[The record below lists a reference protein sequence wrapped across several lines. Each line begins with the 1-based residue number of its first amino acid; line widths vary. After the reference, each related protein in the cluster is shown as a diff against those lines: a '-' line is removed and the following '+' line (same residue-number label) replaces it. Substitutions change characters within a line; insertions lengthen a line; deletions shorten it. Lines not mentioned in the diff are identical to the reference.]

1 MVGLLAAPAAV
12 ADSTACAGDYDVTI
26 EELLL
31 NPNGGWSPSEAT
43 VALTTPI
50 PAGEYTLAMVS
61 YDGHSTKP
69 ANQSDQ
75 INEQWFM
82 QLLDAQ
88 GGVVFQSGVSPDLPD
103 DQDWL
108 TFSTSATLTGEAV
121 TMRVAH
127 AAIGTNVNS
136 IQAHCAGFTLV
147 PPPVGSIGDTVWLDT
162 DGNGIL
168 DGAEAGIPGVV
179 VGLGGPVAASTTTAA
194 DGTYG
199 FGDLPAGTY
208 VVTVGAGPAG
218 TELTTVG
225 SFTVDLAEAEDFV
238 DADFGFTPIIV
249 EPELGSIGDTVW
261 LDTNGNGILDG
272 SEAGIAG
279 IDVSISGPVVAST
292 TTAADGT
299 YGFGDLPAGTYAV
312 TVGTGPAGTELTT
325 VGAFTVDLAEGG
337 DFVDA
342 DFGFTPIIVDPELG
356 SIGDMV
362 WLDANGNGWRD
373 GDEFGIAGVRV
384 LLSTPG
390 IPGAVEAVT
399 DATGHYLFV
408 DLPAGSYDVTVD
420 VTTAPTNTDLTTP
433 GAKTVNLAAGE
444 NYPNADFGFT
454 GGAVLATS
462 AIGDQVWMDTDLDG
476 IFDAGESALA
486 GVTLSLFDPV
496 SGTTKT
502 AVTGASGQ
510 YLFAALTAG
519 TYEVSVV
526 TATAPESTSLTTVG
540 TYAITLGEG
549 QTSLI
554 ADFGFAQALPATGF
568 ETADF
573 GIAGLVL
580 LLIGAAALVLVRPG
594 SKAPWHLVNAYEVR

>member
-1 MVGLLAAPAAV
+1 
-12 ADSTACAGDYDVTI
+12 
-26 EELLL
+26 
-31 NPNGGWSPSEAT
+31 
-43 VALTTPI
+43 
-50 PAGEYTLAMVS
+50 
-61 YDGHSTKP
+61 
-69 ANQSDQ
+69 
-75 INEQWFM
+75 M

-108 TFSTSATLTGEAV
+108 TFNSAATLTGEAV

-136 IQAHCAGFTLV
+136 IVASCAGFTPV

-162 DGNGIL
+162 DGNGLL
-168 DGAEAGIPGVV
+168 DGAEAGIAGVL
-179 VGLGGPVAASTTTAA
+179 VGLGGPVVGSTTTDANGA
-194 DGTYG
+194 YS
-199 FGDLPAGTY
+199 FGDLPAGIY
-208 VVTVGAGPAG
+208 VVTVGAGPTG

-225 SFTVDLAEAEDFV
+225 SFTVDLAEDEDFV
-238 DADFGFTPIIV
+238 DADFGFSPVIV
-249 EPELGSIGDTVW
+249 EPELGLIGDTVW
-261 LDTNGNGILDG
+261 LDTDANGLLDG
-272 SEAGIAG
+272 SESGIPG
-279 IDVSISGPVVAST
+279 ITVTLDGPVSAVAT
-292 TTAADGT
+292 TTADGT
-299 YGFGDLPAGTYAV
+299 YGFGDLPAGAYIV
-312 TVGTGPAGTELTT
+312 TVSAGPAGTELTT
-325 VGAFTVDLAEGG
+325 VGSFAVDLAEGE

-342 DFGFTPIIVDPELG
+342 DFGFTPVIVDPELG

-362 WLDANGNGWRD
+362 WLDANGNGWRE

-390 IPGAVEAVT
+390 TPGAIETVT
-399 DATGHYLFV
+399 DATGHYLFA
-408 DLPAGSYDVTVD
+408 DLPSGNYDVTVD
-420 VTTAPTNTDLTTP
+420 VTTAPTNTALTTP
-433 GAKTVNLAAGE
+433 GATTVSLAAGE
-444 NYPNADFGFT
+444 NYPDADFGFA
-454 GGAVLATS
+454 GGSVLATA
-462 AIGDQVWMDTDLDG
+462 AIGDQVWMDDDLDG
-476 IFDAGESALA
+476 IFDAGESVLA
-486 GVTLSLFDPV
+486 GVTLSLFDPI

-502 AVTGASGQ
+502 AVSSASGQ
-510 YLFAALTAG
+510 YLFAALTPG

-526 TATAPESTSLTTVG
+526 TTTAPESTSLTTVG

-594 SKAPWHLVNAYEVR
+594 GKAPWHLVNAYEVR

>member
-12 ADSTACAGDYDVTI
+12 ADSTVCASDYDITI

-43 VALTTPI
+43 VTLTTPI
-50 PAGEYTLAMVS
+50 PAGEYSLAMVS
-61 YDGHSTKP
+61 FDDHSNK
-69 ANQSDQ
+69 AVDQSDQ
-75 INEQWFM
+75 VNEQWVM

-88 GGVVFQSGVSPDLPD
+88 GAVVFQSGVSPDLPD

-108 TFSTSATLTGEAV
+108 TFNSAATLTGDAV

-136 IQAHCAGFTLV
+136 IVASCAGFTPV

-162 DGNGIL
+162 DGNGLL
-168 DGAEAGIPGVV
+168 DGAEAGIAGVL
-179 VGLGGPVAASTTTAA
+179 VGLGGPVVGSTTTDANGA
-194 DGTYG
+194 YS
-199 FGDLPAGTY
+199 FGDLPAGIY
-208 VVTVGAGPAG
+208 VVTVGAGPTG

-225 SFTVDLAEAEDFV
+225 SFTVDLAEDEDFVDADFGFSPVIVEPELGLIGDTVWLDTDANGLLDGSESGIPGITVTLDGPVSAEATTTTDGTYGFGDLPAGAYIVTVSAGPAGTELTTVGSFAVDLAEGEDFV
-238 DADFGFTPIIV
+238 DADFGFTPV
-249 EPELGSIGDTVW
+249 
-261 LDTNGNGILDG
+261 
-272 SEAGIAG
+272 
-279 IDVSISGPVVAST
+279 
-292 TTAADGT
+292 
-299 YGFGDLPAGTYAV
+299 
-312 TVGTGPAGTELTT
+312 
-325 VGAFTVDLAEGG
+325 
-337 DFVDA
+337 
-342 DFGFTPIIVDPELG
+342 IVDPELG

-362 WLDANGNGWRD
+362 WLDANGNGWRE

-390 IPGAVEAVT
+390 TPGAIETVT
-399 DATGHYLFV
+399 DATGHYLFA
-408 DLPAGSYDVTVD
+408 DLPSGNYDVTVD
-420 VTTAPTNTDLTTP
+420 VTTAPTNTALTTP
-433 GAKTVNLAAGE
+433 GATTVSLAAGE
-444 NYPNADFGFT
+444 NYPDADFGFA
-454 GGAVLATS
+454 GGSVLATA
-462 AIGDQVWMDTDLDG
+462 AIGDQVWMDDDLDG
-476 IFDAGESALA
+476 IFDAGESVLA
-486 GVTLSLFDPV
+486 GVTLSLFDPI

-502 AVTGASGQ
+502 AVSSASGQ
-510 YLFAALTAG
+510 YLFAALTPG

-526 TATAPESTSLTTVG
+526 TTTAPESTSLTTVG

-580 LLIGAAALVLVRPG
+580 LLIGAAALVLVR
-594 SKAPWHLVNAYEVR
+594 